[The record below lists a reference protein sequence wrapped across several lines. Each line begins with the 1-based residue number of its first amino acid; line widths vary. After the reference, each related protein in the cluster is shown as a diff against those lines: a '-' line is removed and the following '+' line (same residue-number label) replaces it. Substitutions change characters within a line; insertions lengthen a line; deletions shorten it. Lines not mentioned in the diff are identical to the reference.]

1 MLSGFDSLVVEIV
14 LTLCQAVATSGV
26 EIKLSG
32 VPQYLDLTGTTSSLA
47 PSAMTLR
54 QYHDDMGDD
63 LSEVTDFSTA

>member
-14 LTLCQAVATSGV
+14 LTLCQALATSGV

-32 VPQYLDLTGTTSSLA
+32 VPQYLDLTGTASSLA
-47 PSAMTLR
+47 QSAMTLR